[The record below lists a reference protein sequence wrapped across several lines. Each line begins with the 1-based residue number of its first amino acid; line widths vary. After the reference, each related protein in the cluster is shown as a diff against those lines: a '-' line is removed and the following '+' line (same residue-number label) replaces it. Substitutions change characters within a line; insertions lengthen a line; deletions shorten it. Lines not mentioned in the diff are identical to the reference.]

1 MATKHWRRVIG
12 TPNDDWLAAAGSMA
26 QQMSCGPWQ
35 LFKDQQGESERSE
48 GNVCQSVRYL
58 GIWCIIGLVG

>member
-1 MATKHWRRVIG
+1 MTG
-12 TPNDDWLAAAGSMA
+12 WLLLVEDLGMA

-48 GNVCQSVRYL
+48 GNVCQPVRYL
-58 GIWCIIGLVG
+58 GTWCIIGLVG